1 MQPHRYHI
9 DEKETDYGPVELN
22 DYGNS
27 HVSQLHYQRQ
37 EYGDPNVNDL
47 LDWDVLR
54 LRPLE
59 NAEEAL
65 SLNYAKTYL
74 AIRRNYGNAEYK
86 WIK

>member
-1 MQPHRYHI
+1 MSLLRLRKVHTLYMQPHRYHI

-47 LDWDVLR
+47 LD
-54 LRPLE
+54 
-59 NAEEAL
+59 
-65 SLNYAKTYL
+65 
-74 AIRRNYGNAEYK
+74 
-86 WIK
+86 